1 MRAAVVPEPRA
12 PIEVVDVELDGPR
25 AGEVLVKIAASGV
38 CASDLHV
45 LDGELPEPFP
55 IVLGHEAAGVV
66 VETGPEA
73 TRLAAGDHVLLTLV
87 PSCGVCPR
95 CKRGL
100 QNFCERAWNAAG
112 EGGLLDGTSRL
123 SRNGTSIAPF
133 GLVGAFA
140 EYAVVPESGAVVIP
154 DEAPLGTAC
163 LISCAVVTGVG
174 AVLNTAA
181 VPEGASVAVW
191 GCGGIGL
198 NVVQGARL
206 AGASEIV
213 AVDVRP
219 EQLELAR
226 RVGATATV
234 HAGEQDTVEA
244 VRELT
249 GGGADYVFEALGR
262 ESTIQQAWAA
272 AAIRGTVVVVGMM
285 PRGAA
290 LEIDPWNFVTEKTL
304 KGCFLGSTRI
314 HEDIPRLVELYL
326 TGELRLDDLVS
337 RRLPLDRIQDA
348 FDDLRAGT
356 TARQVI
362 TFG

>member
-1 MRAAVVPEPRA
+1 MRAAVVTEPRA

-66 VETGPEA
+66 VETGPET

-87 PSCGVCPR
+87 SSCGVCPR

-140 EYAVVPESGAVVIP
+140 EYAVVPESGAVVVP
-154 DEAPLGTAC
+154 DEVPLETAC

-174 AVLNTAA
+174 AALSTAA
-181 VPEGASVAVW
+181 VPAGASVAVW

-206 AGASEIV
+206 AGASAIV

-226 RVGATATV
+226 RVGATAVV
-234 HAGEQDTVEA
+234 HAGEQDPVEA

-262 ESTIQQAWAA
+262 EATIQQAWAA

-314 HEDIPRLVELYL
+314 HEDIPRLVELYR

-337 RRLPLDRIQDA
+337 RRLPLDRIQEA
-348 FDDLRAGT
+348 FDDLRTGT

-362 TFG
+362 TP